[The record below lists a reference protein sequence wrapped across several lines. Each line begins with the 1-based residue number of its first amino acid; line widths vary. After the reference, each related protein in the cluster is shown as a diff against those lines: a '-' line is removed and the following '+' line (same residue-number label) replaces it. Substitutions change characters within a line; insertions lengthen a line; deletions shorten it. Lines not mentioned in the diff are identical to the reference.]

1 MRVIDC
7 ECGAVVQAANDD
19 DLVARWREH
28 MEHEHPDSG
37 RDDEDTVRKLVSER
51 AYTATDS

>member
-19 DLVARWREH
+19 DLAARVRDH
-28 MEHEHPDSG
+28 MESDHPGSDI
-37 RDDEDTVRKLVSER
+37 DDDAVRKLVSER

>member
-19 DLVARWREH
+19 DLARRVRDH
-28 MEHEHPDSG
+28 MESDHPDSEV
-37 RDDEDTVRKLVSER
+37 DDEAVRKLIAER
-51 AYTATDS
+51 AYSATDA

>member
-7 ECGAVVQAANDD
+7 ECGAVVQAGNDD
-19 DLVARWREH
+19 DLARRVREH
-28 MEHEHPDSG
+28 MESDHPES
-37 RDDEDTVRKLVSER
+37 DTSEEAARRLVSER